1 LSRVTGFPTIRMRRL
16 RRTPGLRR
24 LYRET
29 RLSADRFIAPLFV
42 RRGSGVREEISSL
55 PGVFRLSPDG
65 AVAEARALAELGIP
79 AVILFGIPD
88 RKDDVGSEGW
98 DDSAAVQ
105 ETVRR
110 LKESVPD
117 LVVMTDVCLDEY
129 TSHGHCGVVKDGDV
143 DNDATLPLLAQ
154 IAVSH
159 ARAGVDVVAPSDMMD
174 GRVAAIRR
182 TLDAEGFAGVG
193 ILAYAAKSASAF
205 YGPFREAADSAPK
218 FGDRRGY
225 QMDPANRREAMR
237 EIALDLDEGADA
249 VMVKP
254 ALAYLDV
261 IREARDRFDAPIAA
275 YNVSGEY
282 AMVKAAA
289 ANGWIDEKRIVG
301 EILTSILRAG
311 ADFVLTYHARDAAGW
326 LADKSL

>member
-1 LSRVTGFPTIRMRRL
+1 MTRLRRL
-16 RRTPGLRR
+16 RRTPAARR
-24 LYRET
+24 LVRET
-29 RLSADRFIAPLFV
+29 RLSADRFVAPLFV
-42 RRGSGVREEISSL
+42 RHGERLREEISSL
-55 PGVFRLSPDG
+55 PGVFRLSPDE
-65 AVAEARALAELGIP
+65 AVAEARELDRLGVP
-79 AVILFGIPD
+79 AVILFGIPE
-88 RKDDVGSEGW
+88 RKDDVGSEAW
-98 DDSAAVQ
+98 SDAAAVQ

-110 LKESVPD
+110 LKDSVPD

-129 TSHGHCGVVKDGDV
+129 TSHGHCGVVRDGEV

-154 IAVSH
+154 AAVSQ
-159 ARAGVDVVAPSDMMD
+159 ARAGSDVVAPSDMMD

-182 TLDAEGFAGVG
+182 TLDAEGFPQVA
-193 ILAYAAKSASAF
+193 ILAYSAKAASAF

-237 EIALDLDEGADA
+237 EIALDLEEGADA

-261 IREARDRFDAPIAA
+261 IREARARFDAPLAA

-301 EILTSILRAG
+301 EILTGILRAG
-311 ADFVLTYHARDAAGW
+311 ADFVLTYHAREAAAW
-326 LADKSL
+326 LADRSLPA

>member
-1 LSRVTGFPTIRMRRL
+1 VTGFPTIRLRRL
-16 RRTPGLRR
+16 RRTPALRS
-24 LYRET
+24 LVRET
-29 RLSADRFIAPLFV
+29 RLSADRFVAPLFV
-42 RRGSGVREEISSL
+42 RLGSEKREEIQSL
-55 PGVFRLSPDG
+55 PGVFRLSPDE
-65 AVAEARALAELGIP
+65 AVAEGQALAAVGVE

-88 RKDDVGSEGW
+88 HKDDVGSEAW
-98 DDSAAVQ
+98 NDDAAVQ

-110 LKESVPD
+110 LKKALPD
-117 LVVMTDVCLDEY
+117 TVVMTDVCLDEY
-129 TSHGHCGVVKDGDV
+129 TSHGHCGVLRGTEV

-154 IAVSH
+154 AAVSQ
-159 ARAGVDVVAPSDMMD
+159 ARAGADVVAPSDMMD

-182 TLDAEGFAGVG
+182 SLDAEGFGGVA
-193 ILAYAAKSASAF
+193 ILAYSAKAASAF
-205 YGPFREAADSAPK
+205 YGPFREAAGSAPK

-261 IREARDRFDAPIAA
+261 IREARARFDAPIAA

-301 EILTSILRAG
+301 EILTGIFRAG
-311 ADFVLTYHARDAAGW
+311 ADFVLTYHAREAAEWIAEG
-326 LADKSL
+326 SLSV

>member
-1 LSRVTGFPTIRMRRL
+1 L
-16 RRTPGLRR
+16 RELV
-24 LYRET
+24 RET
-29 RLSADRFIAPLFV
+29 RLSPERFIAPLFV
-42 RRGSGVREEISSL
+42 RRGTGLREEISSL
-55 PGVFRLSPDG
+55 PGVFRFSPDQ
-65 AVAEARALAELGIP
+65 AVAEARGLRSLGIP

-98 DDSAAVQ
+98 DDTAAVQ

-110 LKESVPD
+110 LKDSVPD
-117 LVVMTDVCLDEY
+117 LVVTTDVCLDEY
-129 TSHGHCGVVKDGDV
+129 TSHGHCGIVKNGDV

-159 ARAGVDVVAPSDMMD
+159 ARAGADVVAPSDMMD

-182 TLDAEGFAGVG
+182 TLDAEGFASVA
-193 ILAYAAKSASAF
+193 ILAYSAKSASAF

-237 EIALDLDEGADA
+237 EIALDLEEGADA

-261 IREARDRFDAPIAA
+261 IREARERFDAPIAA

-301 EILTSILRAG
+301 EILTGIIRAG
-311 ADFVLTYHARDAAGW
+311 ADFVLTYHARDAAAW
-326 LADKSL
+326 IADRSLPA

>member
-1 LSRVTGFPTIRMRRL
+1 VTGFPTVRLRRL
-16 RRTPGLRR
+16 RRSPALRD
-24 LYRET
+24 LVRET
-29 RLSADRFIAPLFV
+29 RLSPDRFVAPLFV
-42 RRGSGVREEISSL
+42 RRGSGLREEISSL
-55 PGVFRLSPDG
+55 PGVFRLSPD
-65 AVAEARALAELGIP
+65 EALAEVRELSKLRVP

-88 RKDDVGSEGW
+88 RKDEVGSEGW
-98 DDSAAVQ
+98 DDTAAVQ

-110 LKESVPD
+110 LKDALPD

-129 TSHGHCGVVKDGDV
+129 TSHGHCGVIRDGEV

-154 IAVSH
+154 IAVSQ
-159 ARAGVDVVAPSDMMD
+159 ARAGADVVAPSDMMD

-182 TLDAEGFAGVG
+182 TLDAEGFTGVA

-218 FGDRRGY
+218 FGDRRAY

-261 IREARDRFDAPIAA
+261 IGEARRRFDAPIAA

-301 EILTSILRAG
+301 EILTGIVRAG
-311 ADFVLTYHARDAAGW
+311 ADFVLTYHARDAARWIAEG
-326 LADKSL
+326 SLPH

>member
-1 LSRVTGFPTIRMRRL
+1 V
-16 RRTPGLRR
+16 
-24 LYRET
+24 RET
-29 RLSADRFIAPLFV
+29 RLSPDRFVAPLFV
-42 RRGSGVREEISSL
+42 RRGSALREEIKSL
-55 PGVFRLSPDG
+55 PGVFRLSPDQ
-65 AVAEARALAELGIP
+65 ALSEVRELARVGVT
-79 AVILFGIPD
+79 AVILFGLPE
-88 RKDDVGSEGW
+88 RKDDVGSEAW
-98 DDSAAVQ
+98 DDAAAVQ
-105 ETVRR
+105 ETVRT
-110 LKESVPD
+110 LKDQLPD
-117 LVVMTDVCLDEY
+117 VVVMTDVCLDEY
-129 TSHGHCGVVKDGDV
+129 TSHGHCGVVRDGEV

-154 IAVSH
+154 AAVSH
-159 ARAGVDVVAPSDMMD
+159 ARAGADVVAPSDMMD

-182 TLDAEGFAGVG
+182 ALDAEGFSRTA
-193 ILAYAAKSASAF
+193 ILAYSAKSASAF

-237 EIALDLDEGADA
+237 EIGLDLDEGADA

-261 IREARDRFDAPIAA
+261 IREARERFDAPIGA

-301 EILTSILRAG
+301 EILTGIIRAG

-326 LADKSL
+326 IADGSL

>member
-1 LSRVTGFPTIRMRRL
+1 MTGFPTVRL
-16 RRTPGLRR
+16 RRFRRTPALRE
-24 LYRET
+24 LTRET
-29 RLSADRFIAPLFV
+29 RLSPDRFVAPLFV

-55 PGVFRLSPDG
+55 PGVARLSPDL
-65 AVAEARALAELGIP
+65 AVAEAQALRKAGIP

-88 RKDDVGSEGW
+88 HKDDVGSEGW
-98 DDSAAVQ
+98 DDTAAVQ

-110 LKESVPD
+110 MRDSVPD

-129 TSHGHCGVVKDGDV
+129 TSHGHCGVLKNGEV

-154 IAVSH
+154 IAVSQ

-182 TLDAEGFAGVG
+182 TLDAEGFTHVA
-193 ILAYAAKSASAF
+193 ILAYSAKSASAF
-205 YGPFREAADSAPK
+205 YGPFREAAGSAPK
-218 FGDRRGY
+218 MGDRRGY

-237 EIALDLDEGADA
+237 EIALDLEEGADG

-254 ALAYLDV
+254 ALAYLDL
-261 IREARDRFDAPIAA
+261 IRDARERFDAPIAA

-301 EILTSILRAG
+301 EILTGILRAG
-311 ADFVLTYHARDAAGW
+311 ADFVLTYHARDAARW
-326 LADKSL
+326 IADGSL

>member
-1 LSRVTGFPTIRMRRL
+1 VTGFPTVRLRRL
-16 RRTPGLRR
+16 RRTPALRR
-24 LYRET
+24 LVRET
-29 RLSADRFIAPLFV
+29 RLSTDRFVAPLFV
-42 RRGSGVREEISSL
+42 RRGSNLREEISSL
-55 PGVFRLSPDG
+55 PGVFRLSPDQT
-65 AVAEARALAELGIP
+65 VSEARLLRALGVS

-98 DDSAAVQ
+98 DDTAAVQ
-105 ETVRR
+105 ETARR
-110 LKESVPD
+110 LKDSVPD
-117 LVVMTDVCLDEY
+117 LIVMTDVCLDEY
-129 TSHGHCGVVKDGDV
+129 TSHGHCGIVKDGEV

-154 IAVSH
+154 IAVSQ
-159 ARAGVDVVAPSDMMD
+159 ARAGADVVAPSDMMD

-182 TLDAEGFAGVG
+182 TLDAEGFIHVA
-193 ILAYAAKSASAF
+193 ILAYSAKSASAF

-249 VMVKP
+249 VMIKP
-254 ALAYLDV
+254 ALAYLDL
-261 IREARDRFDAPIAA
+261 IRDARERFDAPIAA

-289 ANGWIDEKRIVG
+289 AKGWIDEKRIVG
-301 EILTSILRAG
+301 EILTGIFRAG
-311 ADFVLTYHARDAAGW
+311 ADFVLTYHAREAAQW
-326 LADKSL
+326 LADGSLSP